1 MGQRLRTARMI
12 TNAAP
17 TASFNVGTITGYTI
31 VVSSTSKDTDG
42 TIATISWDWGDS
54 TALGTVANTI
64 HTYVNQGTY
73 LIKLTITDNL
83 GATSTKNSSVTVPSV
98 LPVAQYTVIK
108 NK

>member
-1 MGQRLRTARMI
+1 MGQRLRTARML

-31 VVSSTSKDTDG
+31 VVSSTSKDRDG

-54 TALGTVANTI
+54 TALGTVASTT

-73 LIKLTITDNL
+73 LIQLTVTDNL
-83 GATSTKNSSVTVPSV
+83 GAARSKKSSVTVPSV